1 MLNIKNYDNFC
12 THSDKLLGENPSI
25 SRVSIDF
32 LHIIRPHH
40 IYKKNF
46 ELFFSYSSI
55 LFYWHLLK
63 KLIKSILIFLI
74 SFFKNLF
81 NDKLSTL
88 KYSKV
93 DVIYVSH
100 LFNLSQLKS
109 KNDLY
114 FNDLKNQLE
123 SQLIN
128 SKRIFIN
135 HSKNSGIQN
144 ARDIVIG
151 KTSVINDIT
160 IRILQ
165 LREFTSLLYAVS
177 KSKSNYE
184 KRITFFASLESLS
197 NSTFNNLRIYFFFK
211 EILKIYS
218 PKIVITTFE
227 GHAYERIIY
236 KIINSSSKI
245 ITAGYQHSAI
255 FKHQHSIKR
264 YFTND
269 YSPKLI
275 FTSGKIT
282 NKFFSELNK
291 QNKIIE
297 LGSSRGEI
305 KIEQKKK
312 VFNYLVVPEGIIED
326 VDVFLDFVS
335 QITDR
340 ISDKKFLFRFHP
352 SISINQIKE
361 RKLKYKDNPQI
372 IFSDNSLKN
381 DIEESMFVLYSGST
395 AVFSSVIGGLT
406 PIYFDNYEIDLN
418 PIYHLKE
425 SIQYVKDTEDFIN
438 IKEDSEAIK
447 NIHSTYCKDYFTD
460 YNISKI
466 INLIR

>member
-1 MLNIKNYDNFC
+1 MLNIKNYENFC
-12 THSDKLLGENPSI
+12 SHSDKLLGENPSI

-40 IYKKNF
+40 IHNKNF
-46 ELFFSYSSI
+46 ELFFSYSSF
-55 LFYWHLLK
+55 LFCCYILK
-63 KLIKSILIFLI
+63 KFIKSILIFII
-74 SFFKNLF
+74 SLFKNLF
-81 NDKLSTL
+81 DDKLSKL

-100 LFNLSQLKS
+100 LFNLSQIKS
-109 KNDLY
+109 SNDLY
-114 FNDLKNQLE
+114 FNDLKDQLG

-135 HSKNSGIQN
+135 HSKYSSLQN
-144 ARDIVIG
+144 TSDIVIG
-151 KTSVINDIT
+151 KTSVIKEIT

-165 LREFTSLLYAVS
+165 LREFISLLFTVY

-184 KRITFFASLESLS
+184 KRITLFASLESLS

-218 PKIVITTFE
+218 PKLVITTFE

-236 KIINSSSKI
+236 KIVNSSSKI

-264 YFTND
+264 FFTND

-282 NKFFSELNK
+282 NKFFSDFNK

-297 LGSSRGEI
+297 LGSSRGKI

-312 VFNYLVVPEGIIED
+312 RYNYLVVPEGIIED

-335 QITDR
+335 QITNI

-352 SISINQIKE
+352 SISTNQIKE
-361 RKLKYKDNPQI
+361 RKLKYKDNPLI

-381 DIEESMFVLYSGST
+381 DIEESMFVLYSSST
-395 AVFSSVIGGLT
+395 AVFSCVIGGLT
-406 PIYFDNYEIDLN
+406 PIYFDNHEIDLN

-425 SIQYVKDTEDFIN
+425 SIQYVKNTNDFVNTKEDTEI
-438 IKEDSEAIK
+438 IKK
-447 NIHSTYCKDYFTD
+447 RHSKYCKDYFTD
-460 YNISKI
+460 YNTSKI